1 MRECSINVTERSEER
16 EASGGQIMK
25 KKSMKYI
32 GVVLAAG
39 LMMAALTACGSAGGK
54 GTYANEEFA
63 SNTAAYDTGGG
74 FYASEANAEYAK
86 EAVAEEGSAGPEVSE
101 PVTSDRKLIKNV
113 TLSVETEQFDKL
125 LPSIE
130 QHVTALGGY
139 IEEMSSFGRGNEYS
153 KDYQGTKYLRYA
165 TMTVRIP
172 RQNLEAF
179 LQDVGE
185 QTNVKSR
192 SENVT
197 DVTLQ
202 YVDLESHKKALL
214 TEQDRLLELMEQ
226 AESVEDII
234 AIEGRLSEVRYQ
246 IESMEAQLRTYDNQ
260 IDYSTVYLNVDEV
273 EHYSPSEGA
282 STGERIRSGF
292 RESVEGVGLGI
303 REGAIWFVIN
313 IPYLF
318 IWVVLIAVV
327 IVILRLLLKIRTKRA
342 AKRLARR
349 EKTYTAYH
357 AKDPYAPYVSA
368 PTVSSKDPC
377 EDPENDHKGT
387 E

>member
-1 MRECSINVTERSEER
+1 MWEYGINVAERSEDR

-32 GVVLAAG
+32 GVVLVAG
-39 LMMAALTACGSAGGK
+39 LMMAALTACGGAGGK
-54 GTYANEEFA
+54 GMYAYEEAA
-63 SNTAAYDTGGG
+63 SDTAAYDTGGG
-74 FYASEANAEYAK
+74 FYASEAKAEYAE
-86 EAVAEEGSAGPEVSE
+86 EAVGEEGSAGPEVSE
-101 PVTSDRKLIKNV
+101 PVASDRKLIKNV

-130 QHVTALGGY
+130 QQVTALGGY
-139 IEEMSSFGRGNEYS
+139 IEEMSSFSRGNEYS

-342 AKRLARR
+342 AKRS
-349 EKTYTAYH
+349 YH
-357 AKDPYAPYVSA
+357 TKDPYAPYVPA

-377 EDPENDHKGT
+377 EDPENYHKGT